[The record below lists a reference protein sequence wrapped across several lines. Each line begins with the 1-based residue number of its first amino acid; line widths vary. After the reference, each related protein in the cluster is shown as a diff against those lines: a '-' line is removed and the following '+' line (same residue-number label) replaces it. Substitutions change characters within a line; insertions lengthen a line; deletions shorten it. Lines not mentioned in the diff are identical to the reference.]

1 MNKKLDIVVIF
12 REIDKHYLI
21 DLKQSI
27 PNYAK
32 LILVMTKQSDKD
44 VLTILEN
51 SKDLSYSI
59 LEYTNTFS
67 FSYARNQALKL
78 SSQRYILSLDADER
92 LLTHQHQQLLE
103 YLKEFDKI
111 ENFGGAMMY
120 NFSVKTAFQ
129 NEFGLYPYECMPQTK
144 LFVNGSFWSGDIH
157 ENINTPKNSLLFS
170 TPILIHHIGYEITK
184 ERALEKLEEYHYIAL
199 NEKRKSILKMQKE
212 HLTANDLLK
221 NIKKSL
227 IKKEMA

>member
-51 SKDLSYSI
+51 SDDLSYSI

-103 YLKEFDKI
+103 YLNEFDKI
-111 ENFGGAMMY
+111 DNFGGAMMY
-120 NFSVKTAFQ
+120 NFSVKTAVQ
-129 NEFGLYPYECMPQTK
+129 NELGLYPYECMPQTK
-144 LFVNGSFWSGDIH
+144 LFVKGSFWTGDIH

-199 NEKRKSILKMQKE
+199 NEKRKSILKDQKE
-212 HLTANDLLK
+212 KLSSAKALEILK
-221 NIKKSL
+221 QSL
-227 IKKEMA
+227 IKRSA